1 MDLRPVGIFDSG
13 LGGLTAVR
21 ELRRLLPAAG
31 LVDFGGPA
39 RRPPGGARPGGPA
52 PLPFPSRLIA

>member
-21 ELRRLLPAAG
+21 ELRRLLPAEDIDPAWRTDLYQEIGDGLALFAG
-31 LVDFGGPA
+31 YETDW
-39 RRPPGGARPGGPA
+39 
-52 PLPFPSRLIA
+52 